1 MTMSPTQGPF
11 KHVIAF
17 EVSKAS
23 LVVHRLPADQQCIIA
38 NTQQAIR
45 RLLRAEVKRN
55 ARAKLGPVL
64 IVAEASGGY
73 ERCVLQTALD
83 FGVAC
88 HRAHGTRV
96 RFFARYLG
104 LIAKTDRID
113 ARVLATYGL
122 KTERLRLFEP
132 LKPEEQALKELQGRR
147 DEIQQMLIAET
158 NRLEHARLA
167 CVVRSIKTHI
177 AGLRRV
183 LDAIEAEIAALIDAN
198 ESLAR
203 KARLMRTVIGVGPV
217 TAATLLANMPELGSL
232 TKGEAARL
240 AGLAPI
246 NRDSG
251 KLSAP
256 RHIVAGRSAVRRCL
270 YMAALVG
277 LSHNPVLK
285 AFASGLR
292 ARGKPFKVVITA
304 VMRKLIVILNAIVRD
319 GEPWTHAK
327 PA

>member
-1 MTMSPTQGPF
+1 MTMSPTQDPF
-11 KHVIAF
+11 KHVVAF
-17 EVSKAS
+17 EVSKTS
-23 LVVHRLPADQQCIIA
+23 LVVHSLPADEQCVIA
-38 NTQQAIR
+38 NTQQAVR
-45 RLLRAEVKRN
+45 RLLRAEGKRN
-55 ARAKLGPVL
+55 AKANLGPML

-73 ERCVLQTALD
+73 ERCVLDAALD
-83 FGVAC
+83 LGLAC
-88 HRAHGTRV
+88 HRAHGSRV

-113 ARVLATYGL
+113 ARVLAAYGL

-147 DEIQQMLIAET
+147 DEIQQMLIAEN

-177 AGLRRV
+177 AGLRKA
-183 LDAIEAEIAALIDAN
+183 LDALEAEIAALIDAN

-270 YMAALVG
+270 YMAALVA
-277 LSHNPVLK
+277 LNRNPVLK

-319 GEPWTHAK
+319 GEPWTHAR